1 MQTNKRAFTLVEVI
15 VSLMV
20 VGVLVLFA
28 VSRQKDNLEEAKL
41 TQIKSDIATMEKE
54 SRQKAILIENQTT
67 NTKVDYSDI
76 EDTKFYDKTGK
87 LAVLPKGEYT
97 NIDSK
102 TLGVDTTLTGNF
114 IKSENNEIYYA
125 PKIEK
130 VKEDIDANNKEIVT
144 VDLKD
149 NTPAEL
155 EKVINNTPKDKVAI
169 YFTNEQNRMLK
180 RLLTFYGVLYVPK
193 GKTIAIA
200 EPWRGLGINDDFRYT
215 SIENMTTKTI
225 YRRDQINI
233 NNKKI
238 IGKFTE
244 NAELRI
250 HDQSINCQIF
260 YATLYDEQTY
270 IDLSVKIPESD
281 VQLLKNPKLAIGY
294 HNAENNEYYSITA
307 VLTPIGDNTFEIKDI
322 SKGWGSTDYD
332 SIFNN
337 SIASG
342 HGTKDYITGI
352 PYGRKKKNHYNGE
365 YHINVKLPDNI
376 PQLHQGD
383 TVYYTLYDDCGP
395 VVKTTTQT
403 INW

>member
-1 MQTNKRAFTLVEVI
+1 MKHNNQGFTLIEVI
-15 VSLMV
+15 IGLMIIGV
-20 VGVLVLFA
+20 VVLYA
-28 VSRQKDNLEEAKL
+28 TTNQKGNLDEAKL
-41 TQIKSDIATMEKE
+41 TQIKSDIVTLEKE
-54 SRQKAILIENQTT
+54 SKQKALLSENQAI
-67 NTKVDYSDI
+67 NKKIDYSEI

-87 LAVLPKGEYT
+87 LAVLPKGNYT
-97 NIDSK
+97 TIDSK

-114 IKSENNEIYYA
+114 IKSESNEIYYA

-215 SIENMTTKTI
+215 SIENMTTKTL
-225 YRRDQINI
+225 YTRGQII
-233 NNKKI
+233 TNNKKI

-250 HDQSINCQIF
+250 HDQRINCQI
-260 YATLYDEQTY
+260 YYDTLYNEQTY
-270 IDLSVKIPESD
+270 IGLSVKIPESD
-281 VQLLKNPKLAIGY
+281 VQLLKTPKIAIGY
-294 HNAENNEYYSITA
+294 HNKENNEYYSITA
-307 VLTPIGDNTFEIKDI
+307 ELTPIGNNTFEIKDI
-322 SKGWGSTDYD
+322 SKGWGRTDYD
-332 SIFNN
+332 SIYNN
-337 SIASG
+337 NIASG
-342 HGTKDYITGI
+342 NGTKDYIIGKQ
-352 PYGRKKKNHYNGE
+352 YGRKKQSHYNDE
-365 YHINVKLPDNI
+365 YHIKVKLPDNI
-376 PQLHQGD
+376 PELHQGD
-383 TVYYTLYDDCGP
+383 TVYYTFYDDCGP

-403 INW
+403 VNW